1 MRIILKYLCKKQIF
15 TISSI
20 LILGL
25 VGIFA
30 STGCTVKKEEAPIWA
45 LALAGGGSS
54 QTAADGEAGNGTGIG
69 EGSGTSGATAKLP
82 VKTGQTTVYEIGDDG
97 THQTGTARSYT
108 GPTQHGTYTGDY
120 TTKDNATGLV
130 WKTCS
135 QGLSG
140 ATCATGGPVLLDWAN
155 ASDHATNGCTALN
168 SANAG
173 SGYAGTKTWRLP
185 TRQELELL
193 PDYSRHNP
201 AINTTAFPGT
211 DVLTYWSSTTYAANT
226 SNAWNVSFVDGNVSS
241 SGKTA
246 PSYVRCVSGP

>member
-25 VGIFA
+25 VGIIT

-54 QTAADGEAGNGTGIG
+54 QTAADGEAG
-69 EGSGTSGATAKLP
+69 TSGATAKLP
-82 VKTGQTTVYEIGDDG
+82 VKTGQTTVYETGDDG

-140 ATCATGGPVLLDWAN
+140 ATCATGGAVQLDWVN

-185 TRQELELL
+185 TRQELEML
-193 PDYSRHNP
+193 PDYSISNP

-211 DVLTYWSSTTYAANT
+211 SSNYYWSSTTYAPNT
-226 SNAWNVSFVDGNVSS
+226 SGAWAVNFNNGGVLNPL
-241 SGKTA
+241 KTLTR
-246 PSYVRCVSGP
+246 YVRCVSGP